1 MEGNAEHYVRR
12 NKPGT
17 KREIPHTVS
26 YMWEVFCF
34 VLFFK
39 KVNLDGEYGLLNV
52 EKRKAKEDDRR

>member
-1 MEGNAEHYVRR
+1 
-12 NKPGT
+12 
-17 KREIPHTVS
+17 
-26 YMWEVFCF
+26 MWEVFCF